1 MNRESSLIIC
11 DPTASNELVGVSIIR
26 LIPFHPSKKNTCKH
40 LKNFKP
46 FLSFRVGLFPFSE
59 FEIETISK
67 FFIKIHFIHNFIKL

>member
-40 LKNFKP
+40 LKNF
-46 FLSFRVGLFPFSE
+46 
-59 FEIETISK
+59 
-67 FFIKIHFIHNFIKL
+67 NFAI